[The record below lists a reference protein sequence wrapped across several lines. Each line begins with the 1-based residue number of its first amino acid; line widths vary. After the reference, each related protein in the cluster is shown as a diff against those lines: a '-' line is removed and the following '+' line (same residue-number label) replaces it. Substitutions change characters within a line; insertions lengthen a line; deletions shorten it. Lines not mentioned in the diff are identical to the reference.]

1 MDDLCI
7 FEKNFLKTVI
17 EDFKKLLVF
26 HDKGFYG
33 ALHSRK
39 TYDASVSGAE
49 KVTLSKTGTMMYYYY
64 LLYKEPCPKEPNI
77 IQQRQINEIW
87 IAMGMPENVVPV

>member
-1 MDDLCI
+1 MDLV

-33 ALHSRK
+33 ALHSQK
-39 TYDASVSGAE
+39 TYAASVSGAE
-49 KVTLSKTGTMMYYYY
+49 KVTLTKTGTMMYYYY
-64 LLYKEPCPKEPNI
+64 LVYNERYPKEPTI
-77 IQQRQINEIW
+77 EQQKQINEIW
-87 IAMGMPENVVPV
+87 IAMKMPENVVPV